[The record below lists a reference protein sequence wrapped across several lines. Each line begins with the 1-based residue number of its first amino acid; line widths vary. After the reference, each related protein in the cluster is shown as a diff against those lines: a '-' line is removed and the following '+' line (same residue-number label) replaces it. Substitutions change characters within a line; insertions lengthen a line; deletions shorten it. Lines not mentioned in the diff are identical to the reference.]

1 MSSSGKKYLNIHVG
15 CEDGKV
21 KMYTNYVHAHTIS

>member
-1 MSSSGKKYLNIHVG
+1 MSSFGKKYLNIHVG

-21 KMYTNYVHAHTIS
+21 KMRC